1 MRYRMNAATLGIVS
15 IDGQHIPVIVPK
27 YAVVQLSTS
36 PMDQNRLLD
45 VVWEGKTLMMFTTD
59 LRQSE
64 LTEPAGAS

>member
-1 MRYRMNAATLGIVS
+1 MPYRMNAATLGIVS

-36 PMDQNRLLD
+36 PVDQNRLLD
-45 VVWEGKTLMMFTTD
+45 VVWEGKTVMMFTTD

-64 LTEPAGAS
+64 LTESV